1 MIDSQAAASKQML
14 AATTSRAREAIAL
27 LERLVN
33 LDTASRVPS
42 GLIAASAWLEAQI
55 KELGFKIERHESAE
69 FGPTLVGRLAG
80 RGTHRVLVLAHYDTV
95 FEAGE
100 VKRRPY
106 RSDAARAYGPGV
118 ADMKGGVIVIW
129 EALRALR
136 AAGWDNFKTLT
147 LIHNPDEEIGSPSSR
162 ELIEKEGRASD
173 FCLVHEPG
181 RPKGEVVIARKGFAR
196 FTLTVHGKASHA
208 GSAPQDGASAVVAL
222 SRKIVALHALN
233 DYKGGLTVNS
243 IVTTGGVK
251 ANIVPDRAVAEI
263 DVRIPTMAAGMD
275 GIERIGAIAKTDDLA
290 GTRGELSG
298 GIDRPPLEQTEA
310 SLRLLA
316 LAREIAGT
324 LDIPLPDTTSGGV
337 SDGNFVAALGVPVLD
352 GLGACGAGYHS
363 PDEYLILE
371 TIPQRAAL
379 SALLLQQACGRRDL
393 LR

>member
-1 MIDSQAAASKQML
+1 M
-14 AATTSRAREAIAL
+14 
-27 LERLVN
+27 
-33 LDTASRVPS
+33 DTASRVPA
-42 GLIAASAWLEAQI
+42 GLLAASPWLETQMKSVGLAV
-55 KELGFKIERHESAE
+55 ERIDSAE
-69 FGPTLVGRLAG
+69 FGPTLVGRVSG
-80 RGTHRVLVLAHYDTV
+80 RGAHRVLVLAHYDTV

-100 VKRRPY
+100 TKRRPY
-106 RSDAARAYGPGV
+106 RVDGGRAYGPGV
-118 ADMKGGVIVIW
+118 ADMKGGVVVIW

-136 AAGWDNFKTLT
+136 AAGWDQFKTLT

-162 ELIEKEGRASD
+162 ALIELAGRNAD

-181 RPKGEVVIARKGFAR
+181 RPKGEVVVARKGFAR
-196 FTLTVHGKASHA
+196 FTLTVHGKAAHA

-243 IVTTGGVK
+243 IVTSGGSK
-251 ANIVPDRAVAEI
+251 ANIVPDRAAADI
-263 DVRIPTMAAGMD
+263 DVRIPTMAAGEQ
-275 GIERIGAIAKTDDLA
+275 GIAKINAIAKADDLP

-298 GIDRPPLEQTEA
+298 GIDRPPLEQTETSA
-310 SLRLLA
+310 RLLA

-324 LDIPLPDTTSGGV
+324 LAIPLPDTTSGGV

-379 SALLLQQACGRRDL
+379 SALLLQRACADASL

>member
-1 MIDSQAAASKQML
+1 MADSRAAAAKQML
-14 AATTSRAREAIAL
+14 AATTSRAREATTL
-27 LERLVN
+27 LETLVN
-33 LDTASRVPS
+33 LDTASRVPA
-42 GLIAASAWLEAQI
+42 GLLAASAWLETQM
-55 KELGFKIERHESAE
+55 KEVGFKIERHESAE
-69 FGPTLVGRLAG
+69 FGPTLIGRLTG
-80 RGTHRVLVLAHYDTV
+80 RGDHRVLVLAHYDTV

-106 RSDAARAYGPGV
+106 RSDGGRAYGPGV
-118 ADMKGGVIVIW
+118 ADMKGGVVVIW

-136 AAGWDNFKTLT
+136 AAGWDQFKTLT
-147 LIHNPDEEIGSPSSR
+147 LVHNPDEEIGSPSSR
-162 ELIEKEGRASD
+162 ALIEREGRAAD

-181 RPKGEVVIARKGFAR
+181 RPKGEVVVARKGFAR
-196 FTLTVHGKASHA
+196 FTLVVHGKAAHA

-243 IVTTGGVK
+243 IVTSGGSK

-263 DVRIPTMAAGMD
+263 DVRIPTMAAGEQ
-275 GIERIGAIAKTDDLA
+275 GIAKIDQIATTDDLA
-290 GTRGELSG
+290 GTRGELTG
-298 GIDRPPLEQTEA
+298 GIDRPPLEQTET
-310 SLRLLA
+310 SKRLLA

-324 LDIPLPDTTSGGV
+324 LDVPLPDTTSGGV

-352 GLGACGAGYHS
+352 GLGACGANYHS
-363 PDEYLILE
+363 PEEFLILE

-379 SALLLQQACGRRDL
+379 SALLLQQACGHPDL